1 MIVFFSTFKDL
12 KEINIHTITVN
23 VVSVP
28 IKYSQSYFGVF
39 WFGVVLGFFFCLFAL
54 FSGEIVFKAERKLV
68 LPTQIRQG
76 PTDDFELNLNG

>member
-1 MIVFFSTFKDL
+1 MSFIVLNARELDKMIGFFSTFKDL

-39 WFGVVLGFFFCLFAL
+39 WFGVVLGVFLFCFQERLFL
-54 FSGEIVFKAERKLV
+54 KQKG
-68 LPTQIRQG
+68 
-76 PTDDFELNLNG
+76 N